1 MGPCLVFATLG
12 RIRSAAARKPFQFIV
27 GSQVSPVAIR
37 FGRGN
42 QFATP
47 GIVASS
53 TTNSNIEIP

>member
-1 MGPCLVFATLG
+1 MGQ
-12 RIRSAAARKPFQFIV
+12 IRFSAARKPFQFIV
-27 GSQVSPVAIR
+27 GSQVSPVAIY

-47 GIVASS
+47 GLVASS